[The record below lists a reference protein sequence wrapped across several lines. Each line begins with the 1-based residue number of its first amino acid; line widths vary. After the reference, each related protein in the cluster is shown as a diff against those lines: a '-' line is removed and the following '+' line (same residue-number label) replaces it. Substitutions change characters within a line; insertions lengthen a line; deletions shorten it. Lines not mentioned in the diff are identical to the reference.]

1 MALGV
6 TQYNPLAQDPD
17 YPQAPSSVKS
27 ASKITNPNAMQTPS
41 GITGNIP
48 SAPTYV
54 PGFES
59 VSAALSRGEY
69 EAGAGQNDLLSK
81 AWWKIDPKD
90 TALGGV
96 NGPKAP
102 VFNFGT
108 TGTGTKTSASDLL
121 ALAKFNYEKQQDA
134 QKLGGMQSYYDSGS
148 ANAGFDKLLT
158 MIGDQGKVSEAA
170 VSGAYDKAITNL
182 NQGYDAA
189 KDLGDSGYDALNK
202 YLAANQNDPY
212 AGMQATV
219 GSAPDAL
226 TQYLS
231 AYGVSDQPVQGQI
244 RADQLQA
251 QQGAGNYQNLIN
263 LLSSVAQSGASSRGA
278 ESAMGQ
284 NLFNTT
290 LGQERAGYKTKA
302 EMAQADAMRQIQEIM
317 YQQRM
322 AQESARNA
330 QLQQLAAALAAAGGN
345 ATGGGGGPAPS
356 AKETQQPVTGGNSN
370 GFISTSYDVNRPV
383 AWSAN
388 PLENIQLQNLA
399 TSQSNAGQT
408 VDPYELLQALNARRG
423 Y

>member
-17 YPQAPSSVKS
+17 YPQAKPNVSD
-27 ASKITNPNAMQTPS
+27 ASKITNPNAMQTPT

-59 VSAALSRGEY
+59 VSAALSRGQY

-102 VFNFGT
+102 VFNFGS
-108 TGTGTKTSASDLL
+108 TGTGTSASDLL
-121 ALAKFNYEKQQDA
+121 ALAKFNYDKQQDDL
-134 QKLGGMQSYYDSGS
+134 KLGGMQSYYDSGT
-148 ANAGFDKLLT
+148 ANKGFDDLLK
-158 MIGDQGKVSEAA
+158 MIGDQGAVSEGA
-170 VSGAYDKAITNL
+170 VKGAYDKAITNID
-182 NQGYDAA
+182 QGYTAA
-189 KDLGDSGYDALNK
+189 QNLGDSGYSALNA
-202 YLAANQNDPY
+202 YLGANQNNPY

-231 AYGVSDQPVQGQI
+231 AYGVSDKPVQGQI
-244 RADQLQA
+244 QADQLQA
-251 QQGAGNYQNLIN
+251 QQGAGNFNNLAN
-263 LLSSVAQSGASSRGA
+263 LLSSIAQSGASSRGA

-284 NLFNTT
+284 NLFDTT

-317 YQQRM
+317 YQQRL
-322 AQESARNA
+322 ANESSRNA
-330 QLQQLAAALAAAGGN
+330 QMQQLAAALAAAGGN
-345 ATGGGGGPAPS
+345 ATRRRWS
-356 AKETQQPVTGGNSN
+356 
-370 GFISTSYDVNRPV
+370 STRYNT
-383 AWSAN
+383 
-388 PLENIQLQNLA
+388 A
-399 TSQSNAGQT
+399 TC
-408 VDPYELLQALNARRG
+408 
-423 Y
+423 

>member
-1 MALGV
+1 MATLQDLINQERRGAVVV
-6 TQYNPLAQDPD
+6 TRPVSN
-17 YPQAPSSVKS
+17 SVRD
-27 ASKITNPNAMQTPS
+27 S
-41 GITGNIP
+41 GAVGIGQQ
-48 SAPTYV
+48 
-54 PGFES
+54 G
-59 VSAALSRGEY
+59 ALSNNFSNLSDAQRIYQGVY
-69 EAGAGQNDLLSK
+69 NSTGQTFRPET
-81 AWWKIDPKD
+81 W
-90 TALGGV
+90 
-96 NGPKAP
+96 KAP
-102 VFNFGT
+102 GSTGGAYGGFGGS
-108 TGTGTKTSASDLL
+108 TGSGSGNSAKASD
-121 ALAKFNYEKQQDA
+121 ALARDKFNYDKQQDA
-134 QKLGGMQSYYDSGS
+134 LKLGGMQKYYDSGS
-148 ANAGFDKLLT
+148 TNAGFDALLK
-158 MIGDQGKVSEAA
+158 MIGDQGTVSEGA
-170 VSGAYDKAITNL
+170 VKGAYDTAITNVDK
-182 NQGYDAA
+182 GYQAA
-189 KDLGDSGYDALNK
+189 QDLGDSGYDALNK
-202 YLAANQNDPY
+202 YLAANQNNPY

-284 NLFNTT
+284 NLFDTT

-330 QLQQLAAALAAAGGN
+330 QLQQLAQALAAAGGN
-345 ATGGGGGPAPS
+345 ATGGGGGGGGGSAPS

-370 GFISTSYDVNRPV
+370 GFISTSYDVNQPV
-383 AWSAN
+383 PWSAN
-388 PLENIQLQNLA
+388 PIENIQLQNLA

-408 VDPYELLQALNARRG
+408 VDPYALLQELNARRG

>member
-1 MALGV
+1 MATLQELINQERRGAVVVTKPSSDVTNASTITRDAGPVGIGEQGALGNRFGDL
-6 TQYNPLAQDPD
+6 TQSQRDYQNAYNTAGQTFRPETW
-17 YPQAPSSVKS
+17 K
-27 ASKITNPNAMQTPS
+27 NPNSSSNNNSLASLASLFNTNS
-41 GITGNIP
+41 N
-48 SAPTYV
+48 SA
-54 PGFES
+54 
-59 VSAALSRGEY
+59 
-69 EAGAGQNDLLSK
+69 NK
-81 AWWKIDPKD
+81 
-90 TALGGV
+90 
-96 NGPKAP
+96 
-102 VFNFGT
+102 
-108 TGTGTKTSASDLL
+108 ASDTL
-121 ALAKFNYEKQQDA
+121 ARDKFNYDKQQDA
-134 QKLGGMQSYYDSGS
+134 LKLGGMQSYYDSGS
-148 ANAGFDKLLT
+148 TNAGFDALLK
-158 MIGDQGKVSEAA
+158 MIGDQGAVSEGA
-170 VSGAYDKAITNL
+170 VKGAYDKAITNVD
-182 NQGYDAA
+182 QGYNAA
-189 KDLGDSGYDALNK
+189 QGLGDSGYEALNK
-202 YLAANQNDPY
+202 YLTANQNDPY

-244 RADQLQA
+244 QADQLQA

-302 EMAQADAMRQIQEIM
+302 EMAQADAMRQIQEAM

-330 QLQQLAAALAAAGGN
+330 QMQQLAQALAAAGGN
-345 ATGGGGGPAPS
+345 AGGGGGGGGGTTTAAPGL
-356 AKETQQPVTGGNSN
+356 TGGNNN
-370 GFISTSYDVNRPV
+370 GFISTSYDVNKPV
-383 AWSAN
+383 PWSAN

-408 VDPYELLQALNARRG
+408 VDPYQLLQELNARRG

>member
-1 MALGV
+1 VYRPHCLGDNTKQV
-6 TQYNPLAQDPD
+6 
-17 YPQAPSSVKS
+17 
-27 ASKITNPNAMQTPS
+27 
-41 GITGNIP
+41 
-48 SAPTYV
+48 
-54 PGFES
+54 
-59 VSAALSRGEY
+59 
-69 EAGAGQNDLLSK
+69 AGQNDLLSK

-102 VFNFGT
+102 VFNFGS
-108 TGTGTKTSASDLL
+108 TGTGKSASDLL
-121 ALAKFNYEKQQDA
+121 ALARFNYEKQQDA

-148 ANAGFDKLLT
+148 ANKGFDALLK
-158 MIGDQGKVSEAA
+158 MIGDQGTVSEDA
-170 VSGAYDKAITNL
+170 VKGAYDKAIANVDE
-182 NQGYDAA
+182 GYKAA
-189 KDLGDSGYDALNK
+189 QDLGDSGYKALNK
-202 YLAANQNDPY
+202 YLAANQNNPY

-244 RADQLQA
+244 QADQLQA

-317 YQQRM
+317 YQQRL
-322 AQESARNA
+322 ANESSRNA
-330 QLQQLAAALAAAGGN
+330 QMQSLAQALAAAGGN
-345 ATGGGGGPAPS
+345 ATGGNESGNENGNENENGNGNQTPGTT
-356 AKETQQPVTGGNSN
+356 ETVITPQL
-370 GFISTSYDVNRPV
+370 
-383 AWSAN
+383 
-388 PLENIQLQNLA
+388 LE
-399 TSQSNAGQT
+399 
-408 VDPYELLQALNARRG
+408 ELNARRG
-423 Y
+423 YVPLPVPIQVDPEEERRRGIAEAMAARRGY

>member
-1 MALGV
+1 MVLGV
-6 TQYNPLAQDPD
+6 TKYNPFAQDPD
-17 YPQAPSSVKS
+17 YPQAKS
-27 ASKITNPNAMQTPS
+27 NVSDATKIINPNAMQTPT

-48 SAPTYV
+48 SAPTQV

-59 VSAALSRGEY
+59 VSAALSRGQY

-96 NGPKAP
+96 NGPKTP
-102 VFNFGT
+102 VLNFGS
-108 TGTGTKTSASDLL
+108 TGTGTGKSASDLL

-134 QKLGGMQSYYDSGS
+134 LKLGGMQSYYDSGS
-148 ANAGFDKLLT
+148 ANKGFDALLK
-158 MIGDQGKVSEAA
+158 MIGDQGTVSENA
-170 VSGAYDKAITNL
+170 VKSAYDKAITNVD
-182 NQGYDAA
+182 QGYNAA
-189 KDLGDSGYDALNK
+189 QTLGTEGYADLNK

-226 TQYLS
+226 TQYLN

-317 YQQRM
+317 YQQRL
-322 AQESARNA
+322 ANESSRNA
-330 QLQQLAAALAAAGGN
+330 QMQQLAQALAAAGGN
-345 ATGGGGGPAPS
+345 ATGGG
-356 AKETQQPVTGGNSN
+356 ETTTGGTTTSGTTTGN
-370 GFISTSYDVNRPV
+370 GNGDVSTSYGVNQPV
-383 AWSAN
+383 PWSAN
-388 PLENIQLQNLA
+388 PIENIQLQNLA